1 MTKASLDIIEI
12 FNVFRDEIKINV
24 SLERVIHASLLLHWI
39 QTNHD
44 ASLDEKPWSSQ

>member
-24 SLERVIHASLLLHWI
+24 SLDKSDSCLPA
-39 QTNHD
+39 
-44 ASLDEKPWSSQ
+44 ASLDSNKS